1 VPVRFRR
8 LHALRPGDPIRV
20 IAPAGPFDRPRFEKG
35 LALLSARYDV
45 RHSDAIFARHRYL
58 AGDDASRLAD
68 FKDALADDSRALFL
82 ARGGYG
88 SARLLPGLR
97 DVAVPTKPIVG
108 FSDATSLNGWLAA
121 HGQMAIHAPVI
132 TQLGDQPQV
141 AERLFQLL
149 ESTQPLPPLAG
160 ARPLVEGLAE
170 GPLLG
175 GNLAV
180 FSRLLGTPF
189 MPKLDGAV
197 VLLED
202 VTEKPYQLD
211 RIFTHLRLAGAFE
224 GVKGIALGNF
234 TECEDR
240 HADYAS
246 TEVIADLV
254 RDLGLPCAADFPIG
268 HGALNQPV
276 PLGAQV
282 RLDATR
288 GTLEFLEPAVE
299 S

>member
-1 VPVRFRR
+1 MRFRR

-20 IAPAGPFDRPRFEKG
+20 IAPAGPFERPRFDKG
-35 LALLSARYDV
+35 AALLAARYEV

-68 FKDALADDSRALFL
+68 LKDALADDSKALFL

-97 DVAVPTKPIVG
+97 DLPVPRKPIVG
-108 FSDATSLNGWLAA
+108 FSDATSLNGWLTAQ
-121 HGQMAIHAPVI
+121 GQMAIHAPVI
-132 TQLGDQPQV
+132 TQLGNQPEV
-141 AERLFQLL
+141 ADRLFQLL
-149 ESTQPLPPLAG
+149 ESDQPLSPLTG
-160 ARPLVEGLAE
+160 ARPLVEGTAE

-180 FSRLLGTPF
+180 FSRLIGTPF
-189 MPKLDGAV
+189 MPRLDGAV
-197 VLLED
+197 LLLED
-202 VTEKPYQLD
+202 VTEKPYQID

-224 GVKGIALGNF
+224 GVQGIALGTF
-234 TECEDR
+234 TQCEDP
-240 HADYAS
+240 HASYSSA
-246 TEVIADLV
+246 EVIADLV

-268 HGALNQPV
+268 HGEENQPV

-299 S
+299 A